1 MITQYIIYIE
11 NIPTHPLYA
20 DSAYRLYAHLLE
32 QLPQEDAIWLHQ
44 TGGRGISQ
52 FLQYDKANK
61 HYVWTINILL
71 EDAAE
76 ILRPLLDSLEEVS
89 IENQTFPMMEKAIRE
104 VTLESLL
111 RQGREETGHR
121 TTISFCT
128 QTAFKQKE
136 RYVIF
141 PQERL
146 ILQSLITRWNEVF
159 PMCSMED
166 EDAFHAILAGIH
178 IVEYRLRSARFLL
191 KSARIPGFT
200 GSCVIEAKL
209 ALPLLELWNTLLL
222 FANYAGVGIKVG
234 LGMGGIQ
241 TEWFRQ

>member
-1 MITQYIIYIE
+1 MITQYVICIE
-11 NIPTHPLYA
+11 SILGHPLYA
-20 DSAYRLYAHLLE
+20 ESAYRLYAHLLE
-32 QLPQEDAIWLHQ
+32 QLPQEEAIWLHQ

-52 FLQYDKANK
+52 FLQYDKENK
-61 HYVWTINILL
+61 RYVWTINILL
-71 EDAAE
+71 ENAAA
-76 ILRPLLDSLEEVS
+76 ILRPVLDSLQEVS
-89 IENQTFPMMEKAIRE
+89 IENQAFPILNKAIRE

-121 TTISFCT
+121 TTIFFCT
-128 QTAFKQKE
+128 QTAFKQND

-166 EDAFHAILAGIH
+166 EDAFDAVLAGIH
-178 IVEYRLRSARFLL
+178 IVDYRLRSARFFL
-191 KSARIPGFT
+191 KNVRIPGFT

-222 FANYAGVGIKVG
+222 FANYAGVGIKTG

-241 TEWFRQ
+241 TQCFRQ